1 MHLTPDLEA
10 LLRMGLAVL
19 CGLAVGVNRAHHGS
33 TPHPNRLRVHV
44 LVGLSACL
52 MVLAAGPDQ
61 EARSRV
67 IQGVATGV
75 GFLGAGEILVPSRP
89 RKHAPPEVMGLSS
102 AASIWFTASLGVTV
116 AAASPLFAMVALV
129 LALVTLSDRRNG
141 GDLPPSSGL
150 DSTFT
155 AGSGAGQ
162 RSAPRIRLPIS
173 SRIRRAPGE
182 ETAGTALT
190 EQASEPEPGDDDS
203 TPQKRKR

>member
-1 MHLTPDLEA
+1 MQLSPDLEA

-52 MVLAAGPDQ
+52 MVMATGPDA
-61 EARSRV
+61 EARSRA

-89 RKHAPPEVMGLSS
+89 RKHAPPEVRGLSS

-116 AAASPLFAMVALV
+116 AAASPVLAMVALA

-141 GDLPPSSGL
+141 GDGSPTPGQDETGAAPITPRTASLGFGVPRGRAGLRSGEDQPTDEPSEDPL
-150 DSTFT
+150 AAD
-155 AGSGAGQ
+155 
-162 RSAPRIRLPIS
+162 
-173 SRIRRAPGE
+173 GE
-182 ETAGTALT
+182 AAGTL
-190 EQASEPEPGDDDS
+190 PR
-203 TPQKRKR
+203 QKRKR